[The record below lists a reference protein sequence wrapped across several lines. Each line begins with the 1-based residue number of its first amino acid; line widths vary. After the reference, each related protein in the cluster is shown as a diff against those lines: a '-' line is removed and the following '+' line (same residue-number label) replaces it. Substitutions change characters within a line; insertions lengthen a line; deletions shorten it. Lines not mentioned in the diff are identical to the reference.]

1 MELGRLTRRDDSVE
15 VHLVGEENY
24 FVFQPL
30 LPEVISCSIEPSHI
44 LNPIRQLCKHVIF
57 HCAAVQS
64 IDVDKHTVTL
74 AGDDARQVRTLPFD
88 HLIVCTGL
96 RMDLSRIPGM
106 AEHSLP
112 IKTLGDAF
120 HLRNHVLSRLEE
132 ADLETDS
139 ATQRRLLTF
148 VAVGGGFSGVET
160 IAELNDMIRSV
171 LRYYPNADAIGPRLI
186 LVHSRSCILNELD
199 PRLAEFAQRKL
210 RKRGVELVLN
220 CRVSEATDE
229 EVVLSNGQSIPAGT
243 VISTVGN
250 APHPLIADSGL
261 PQQKGRL
268 LVDECLR
275 VGDAGNLWALGDAA
289 LVPAHS
295 GDGFCPPTAQF
306 AHRQGKLCARNV
318 LATLKHRPLQPFRF
332 SGLGQ
337 LAVIGRRCGVAQI
350 FGVRIAG
357 LLAWCMWRSVY
368 FSKLPG
374 LRCKVR
380 VGIDWALD
388 MLFPRDITK
397 LDVQRTELLRQAHY
411 RKGAVIIRQG
421 EIGDRFY
428 IIESGEV
435 EIVQQDAEQKERRL
449 GTRSAGD
456 SFGEVALLQQVKRTA
471 TVRCLT
477 PVDVLTFTRQDF
489 RMLVGKYSLLK
500 SHMQD
505 NLRALAEHDPAV
517 RSDDQ
522 GAAPGSSE

>member
-1 MELGRLTRRDDSVE
+1 M
-15 VHLVGEENY
+15 
-24 FVFQPL
+24 
-30 LPEVISCSIEPSHI
+30 
-44 LNPIRQLCKHVIF
+44 
-57 HCAAVQS
+57 
-64 IDVDKHTVTL
+64 
-74 AGDDARQVRTLPFD
+74 
-88 HLIVCTGL
+88 
-96 RMDLSRIPGM
+96 
-106 AEHSLP
+106 
-112 IKTLGDAF
+112 
-120 HLRNHVLSRLEE
+120 
-132 ADLETDS
+132 
-139 ATQRRLLTF
+139 
-148 VAVGGGFSGVET
+148 
-160 IAELNDMIRSV
+160 
-171 LRYYPNADAIGPRLI
+171 
-186 LVHSRSCILNELD
+186 
-199 PRLAEFAQRKL
+199 
-210 RKRGVELVLN
+210 
-220 CRVSEATDE
+220 
-229 EVVLSNGQSIPAGT
+229 
-243 VISTVGN
+243 GN

-357 LLAWCMWRSVY
+357 LLAWFMWRSVY

-388 MLFPRDITK
+388 VLFPRDITK

-435 EIVQQDAEQKERRL
+435 EIVQRDAEQKERRL

-456 SFGEVALLQQVKRTA
+456 SFGEVALLQPVKRTA

-489 RMLVGKYSLLK
+489 RMLVGNYSLLK

-522 GAAPGSSE
+522 GPAPGSSE